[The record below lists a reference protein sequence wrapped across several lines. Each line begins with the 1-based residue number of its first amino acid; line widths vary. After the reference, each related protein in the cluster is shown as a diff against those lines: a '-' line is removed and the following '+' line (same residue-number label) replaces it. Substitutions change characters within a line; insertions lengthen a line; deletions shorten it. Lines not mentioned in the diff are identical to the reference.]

1 MRSLFITFVGAL
13 LLLISNSAVAQDRF
27 GVELRVGPEFA
38 TQDLGNANLNTGFGS
53 ELVFSYRFLPYLGA
67 YGGWGYGRMSADGN
81 SFAGTDIDVE
91 ETGYTFGL
99 QFIRPIRTSRYGYFL
114 RAGAIYNHIEV
125 ENTDGDITADS
136 GHGFGWQVG
145 AGPVITLG
153 QNWELM
159 PGLRYRSLSRDIE
172 VGGVNT
178 DVDLTYFTAGVGIMR
193 TF

>member
-1 MRSLFITFVGAL
+1 MRYFFITFVGAL
-13 LLLISNSAVAQDRF
+13 LLLISTPTVAQDRF

-53 ELVFSYRFLPYLGA
+53 EVVFSYRFLSHLGA

-99 QFIRPIRTSRYGYFL
+99 QFIHPIRTSRYGYFL
-114 RAGAIYNHIEV
+114 RAGGIYNHIEV

-136 GHGFGWQVG
+136 GHGFGWQIG

-153 QNWELM
+153 QNWQLM

-172 VGGVNT
+172 IGGLNT